1 MQVVLFDVKTNNV
14 DSNYL
19 CIWFDMKLDFD
30 NDYIVAVVVFMIFL
44 IFCKQIFECMSS
56 FCSCSEQCFK
66 TCSQITCPCLQHD
79 QEQCMRMT
87 CMSAL
92 VIFSFLQPLFF
103 VCAHTYMR
111 NECAW
116 TSVIFDFDIVKHNAS
131 LPAQVN
137 GEISTDAPNVNVLVK
152 SYEVDNVLMLTPF
165 SLSLTSS
172 TWAWLSLKQNNVF
185 QSDPLWDDSLFE
197 ETRSLW
203 VYEFVYYFEVFCL
216 VLNMLVIS
224 MQPVS
229 LNLVVM
235 MSLLLSLVCF
245 VFFKVGRTGVSNDSE
260 QMQMFVLFA
269 LVCTLLSVKV
279 GINVHSSIVSL
290 ILGVMI
296 MVLLPCFLL
305 QYMRMQAEWKAGSV
319 ILMRTLYSNL
329 HAFVFLILLLAG
341 GNCIDVSTVTRM

>member
-1 MQVVLFDVKTNNV
+1 
-14 DSNYL
+14 
-19 CIWFDMKLDFD
+19 MKLDYD

-56 FCSCSEQCFK
+56 FCLCSEQCFK
-66 TCSQITCPCLQHD
+66 TCSQITCPCLHHD
-79 QEQCMRMT
+79 HEQCMRT
-87 CMSAL
+87 ACLSAL

-111 NECAW
+111 DDCAW

-131 LPAQVN
+131 SSAVEHGRN
-137 GEISTDAPNVNVLVK
+137 STDASHVNVLVK
-152 SYEVDNVLMLTPF
+152 SYEVDNVLILTPF
-165 SLSLTSS
+165 SLSLASS
-172 TWAWLSLKQNNVF
+172 TWAWMSLKQNNVF
-185 QSDPLWDDSLFE
+185 NSDPLWDDSLFE
-197 ETRSLW
+197 ENRSLW
-203 VYEFVYYFEVFCL
+203 MYEFVYYFEVLCL
-216 VLNMLVIS
+216 VFNMLVIS

-235 MSLLLSLVCF
+235 MSLLLSLVCY
-245 VFFKVGRTGVSNDSE
+245 VFFKVGRTGIGSESE